1 MPEKANRGHRPHS
14 EVKRTV
20 QKRAWFTLEESL
32 LVEQASTRRGLKPGA
47 FVAATAVEAAKV
59 INHNGGGAAAPSNHP
74 AAIHELR
81 EFAAEVRELRRLL
94 GNVAGNLND
103 VARHAN
109 STGELGENA
118 DAVLAYTRRM
128 NTQIDSWLMQVLRI
142 VR

>member
-1 MPEKANRGHRPHS
+1 MPAKAKRGHRPHS
-14 EVKRTV
+14 EVTRTV
-20 QKRAWFTLEESL
+20 QKRAWFTPEESL

-59 INHNGGGAAAPSNHP
+59 ITYDGGGAAAPSNHP

-128 NTQIDSWLMQVLRI
+128 NTRIDDWLVQIARSIR
-142 VR
+142 